1 MSLFREVGMHAGL
14 GRTLSQ
20 IGSERFW
27 KQLVLL
33 LHQCLPFDNAL
44 AIFYPL
50 DGLPQALEEYDA
62 QPSSKPASMLVY
74 LNGLYVLDPFFQA
87 CREGYASGVYRLE
100 EVAPDHFR
108 QSEYF
113 LNYFHDNVLEDEV
126 QFILQLP
133 GAGTLSLSLGMQRR
147 FSAEETGLL
156 TTLAAWVLPLMQQ
169 HWQQSTQ
176 RVPAAQAMASQIRDA
191 LSHFGCG
198 VLSDR
203 ELEVARL
210 VLRGFSSKAMAERLN
225 ISPDTVKVHRRHLYA
240 KLDISSQPELFSL
253 FIQSLGHDLETLN
266 PNVGGASPLP
276 HQFFSARYEWCST
289 PACEPGRYSVASLP
303 ARTACPSFPRLGR
316 SWYRP

>member
-20 IGSERFW
+20 IGSERFR
-27 KQLVLL
+27 KQLELL

-113 LNYFHDNVLEDEV
+113 LNDFHDNVLEDEV

-253 FIQSLGHDLETLN
+253 FIQSLGHDLEN
-266 PNVGGASPLP
+266 P
-276 HQFFSARYEWCST
+276 
-289 PACEPGRYSVASLP
+289 
-303 ARTACPSFPRLGR
+303 
-316 SWYRP
+316 

>member
-14 GRTLSQ
+14 GRTVAHL
-20 IGSERFW
+20 GTEHFW

-50 DGLPQALEEYDA
+50 DGPPLALEEYDA

-74 LNGLYVLDPFFQA
+74 LNGLYLIDPFYQA
-87 CREGYASGVYRLE
+87 YRDGYASGVYRLE

-133 GAGTLSLSLGMQRR
+133 GTGTLSLSLGMQRR
-147 FSAEETGLL
+147 FNFEETGLM
-156 TTLAAWVLPLMQQ
+156 TILAAWVLPLMQQ

-176 RVPAAQAMASQIRDA
+176 RAPAMHTQIRDA
-191 LSHFGCG
+191 MSHFGSG
-198 VLSDR
+198 VLSER

-210 VLRGFSSKAMAERLN
+210 VLRGFSSKAMAERLK

-253 FIQSLGHDLETLN
+253 FIQSLGHDLE
-266 PNVGGASPLP
+266 
-276 HQFFSARYEWCST
+276 
-289 PACEPGRYSVASLP
+289 
-303 ARTACPSFPRLGR
+303 
-316 SWYRP
+316 RP

>member
-1 MSLFREVGMHAGL
+1 MHMSLFSEVGMHAGL
-14 GRTLSQ
+14 GRTVAQ
-20 IGSERFW
+20 IGTGRFW

-33 LHQCLPFDNAL
+33 LHQCVPFDNAL
-44 AIFYPL
+44 AIFYPA
-50 DGLPQALEEYDA
+50 DGPPQALEEYDA

-74 LNGLYVLDPFFQA
+74 LNGLYLLDPFFQA

-133 GAGTLSLSLGMQRR
+133 GTGTLSLSLGMQRL
-147 FSAEETGLL
+147 FTGEETGLM

-176 RVPAAQAMASQIRDA
+176 RVAAPAEMASQIRDA

-198 VLSDR
+198 VLSER
-203 ELEVARL
+203 ELEIARL

-253 FIQSLGHDLETLN
+253 FIQSLGHDLEN
-266 PNVGGASPLP
+266 P
-276 HQFFSARYEWCST
+276 
-289 PACEPGRYSVASLP
+289 
-303 ARTACPSFPRLGR
+303 
-316 SWYRP
+316 

>member
-1 MSLFREVGMHAGL
+1 MHAGL
-14 GRTLSQ
+14 GRTVAHL
-20 IGSERFW
+20 GTEHFW

-50 DGLPQALEEYDA
+50 DGPPVALEEYDA

-74 LNGLYVLDPFFQA
+74 LNGLYLIDPFYQA
-87 CREGYASGVYRLE
+87 YREGYASGVYRLE

-133 GAGTLSLSLGMQRR
+133 GTGTLSLSLGMQRR
-147 FSAEETGLL
+147 FNFEETGLM

-176 RVPAAQAMASQIRDA
+176 RSPAMDTQIRDA
-191 LSHFGCG
+191 LSHFGSG
-198 VLSDR
+198 VLSER

-210 VLRGFSSKAMAERLN
+210 VLRGFSSKAMAERLK

-253 FIQSLGHDLETLN
+253 FILSLGHDLEN
-266 PNVGGASPLP
+266 P
-276 HQFFSARYEWCST
+276 
-289 PACEPGRYSVASLP
+289 
-303 ARTACPSFPRLGR
+303 
-316 SWYRP
+316 

>member
-14 GRTLSQ
+14 GRTVAH
-20 IGSERFW
+20 IGTQGFW

-50 DGLPQALEEYDA
+50 EGAPQALEEYDA
-62 QPSSKPASMLVY
+62 QPSSKPASMLTY
-74 LNGLYVLDPFFQA
+74 LNGLYLLDPFFQA
-87 CREGYASGVYRLE
+87 CREGYSSGVYRLE

-126 QFILQLP
+126 QLILQLP
-133 GAGTLSLSLGMQRR
+133 GMGTLSLSLGMQRR
-147 FSAEETGLL
+147 FSAEDTGLM
-156 TTLAAWVLPLMQQ
+156 TMMAAWVLPLMQQ

-176 RVPAAQAMASQIRDA
+176 RAPAMDSQIRDA
-191 LSHFGCG
+191 LSQFGCG

-203 ELEVARL
+203 ELEIARL

-253 FIQSLGHDLETLN
+253 FIQSLGHDLEN
-266 PNVGGASPLP
+266 P
-276 HQFFSARYEWCST
+276 
-289 PACEPGRYSVASLP
+289 
-303 ARTACPSFPRLGR
+303 
-316 SWYRP
+316 

>member
-14 GRTLSQ
+14 GRTLAQ
-20 IGSERFW
+20 IGTERFW

-44 AIFYPL
+44 AIFYPV
-50 DGLPQALEEYDA
+50 DGAPQALEEYDA
-62 QPSSKPASMLVY
+62 LPNGKPASMLAY
-74 LNGLYVLDPFFQA
+74 LNGLYLLDPFFQA
-87 CREGYASGVYRLE
+87 CREGYASGAYRLE

-113 LNYFHDNVLEDEV
+113 LSYFHDNVLEDEV

-133 GAGTLSLSLGMQRR
+133 GTGTLSLSLGRQRR
-147 FSAEETGLL
+147 FSDEESGLM

-169 HWQQSTQ
+169 HWQQSTE
-176 RVPAAQAMASQIRDA
+176 RAPAMDSQIRDA
-191 LSHFGCG
+191 LSQFGCG
-198 VLSDR
+198 VLSER

-253 FIQSLGHDLETLN
+253 FIQSLGHDLEN
-266 PNVGGASPLP
+266 P
-276 HQFFSARYEWCST
+276 
-289 PACEPGRYSVASLP
+289 
-303 ARTACPSFPRLGR
+303 
-316 SWYRP
+316 

>member
-1 MSLFREVGMHAGL
+1 MIVPRDMLPVGQCRRYRLVGLPANSPIGVLPLTVPSRSLTLGRSFEGGDVEMNLFREIGMHAGL

-20 IGSERFW
+20 IGTERFW

-50 DGLPQALEEYDA
+50 DGPPQALEEYDA

-74 LNGLYVLDPFFQA
+74 LNGLYLLDPFYQA
-87 CREGYASGVYRLE
+87 CRENYASGVYRLE

-126 QFILQLP
+126 QLILQLP

-147 FSAEETGLL
+147 FSFEETGLL
-156 TTLAAWVLPLMQQ
+156 TTLSAWVLPLMQQ
-169 HWQQSTQ
+169 HWQQSTE
-176 RVPAAQAMASQIRDA
+176 RAPAMDSQIRDA
-191 LSHFGCG
+191 LSHFGSG

-203 ELEVARL
+203 ELEIARL
-210 VLRGFSSKAMAERLN
+210 VLRGFSSKAMAERLK

-253 FIQSLGHDLETLN
+253 FIQSLGHDLEN
-266 PNVGGASPLP
+266 P
-276 HQFFSARYEWCST
+276 
-289 PACEPGRYSVASLP
+289 
-303 ARTACPSFPRLGR
+303 
-316 SWYRP
+316 

>member
-1 MSLFREVGMHAGL
+1 LSDLLLAGACDMSLFREVGMHAGL
-14 GRTLSQ
+14 GRTVAH
-20 IGSERFW
+20 IGTQGFW

-50 DGLPQALEEYDA
+50 EGAPQALEEYDA
-62 QPSSKPASMLVY
+62 QPSSKPASMLTY
-74 LNGLYVLDPFFQA
+74 LNGLYLLDPFFQA
-87 CREGYASGVYRLE
+87 CREGYSSGVYRLE

-126 QFILQLP
+126 QLILQLP
-133 GAGTLSLSLGMQRR
+133 GMGTLSLSLGMQRR
-147 FSAEETGLL
+147 FSAEDTGLM
-156 TTLAAWVLPLMQQ
+156 TMMAAWVLPLMQQ

-176 RVPAAQAMASQIRDA
+176 RAPAMDSQIRDA
-191 LSHFGCG
+191 LSQFGCG

-203 ELEVARL
+203 ELEIARL

-253 FIQSLGHDLETLN
+253 FIQSLGHDLEN
-266 PNVGGASPLP
+266 P
-276 HQFFSARYEWCST
+276 
-289 PACEPGRYSVASLP
+289 
-303 ARTACPSFPRLGR
+303 
-316 SWYRP
+316 